1 MAPRLSKSDKQALIV
16 THLQATGTCHTL
28 KDLEKTLPS
37 VASINSIQ
45 VKEYLQALTD
55 ENQIRVEKIGSGN
68 WYWSFGSDERVERE
82 RQLARVLTEVEKAR
96 KSYTEMGAALAAE
109 STKRKQD
116 EDQAAQFGFVAL
128 PNPSTATT
136 TSDSTNSTTNP
147 DSTNPAPIE
156 METGV
161 PHFSS
166 GSVSEIRQNLMEV
179 RADLEAEVHRLR
191 VAETGGTSVRQKSV
205 LQLRRELAGF
215 RQQSL
220 QWTDN
225 LYVLEQH
232 LRELAGGDQEI
243 VSAVLHECYGDEY
256 VDGGLRE
263 LE

>member
-1 MAPRLSKSDKQALIV
+1 MAPKLSKSDKQALIV

-68 WYWSFGSDERVERE
+68 WYWSFGSDEKVQRE
-82 RQLARVLTEVEKAR
+82 RQLDRVLTEVEKAR

-109 STKRKQD
+109 STRRKQD
-116 EDQAAQFGFVAL
+116 EEQATLGFVTV
-128 PNPSTATT
+128 PIPSTATT

-147 DSTNPAPIE
+147 DSTNPTPNE
-156 METGV
+156 METGA

-191 VAETGGTSVRQKSV
+191 VAETGGTSLRQKSV

-215 RQQSL
+215 RQQAL

-232 LRELAGGDQEI
+232 LRELAVGDQEI
-243 VSAVLHECYGDEY
+243 VTAVLHECYGDEY

>member
-1 MAPRLSKSDKQALIV
+1 MAPKLSKSDKQALIV

-68 WYWSFGSDERVERE
+68 WYWSFGSDEKVERE

-116 EDQAAQFGFVAL
+116 EDQASLGFMAL
-128 PNPSTATT
+128 PIPPTATT

-147 DSTNPAPIE
+147 DTTYAAPTQ

-161 PHFSS
+161 LHSSS
-166 GSVSEIRQNLMEV
+166 GSVSEIRQNLMDV

-191 VAETGGTSVRQKSV
+191 VEETGGTSVRQKSV

-232 LRELAGGDQEI
+232 LRELAGGDKEI

>member
-1 MAPRLSKSDKQALIV
+1 MAPKLSKSDKQALIV

-45 VKEYLQALTD
+45 VKEYLQALTN

-68 WYWSFGSDERVERE
+68 WYWSFGSDEKVQRE
-82 RQLARVLTEVEKAR
+82 RQLDRVLTEVEKAR

-109 STKRKQD
+109 STRRKQD
-116 EDQAAQFGFVAL
+116 EEQATLGFVTVPIL
-128 PNPSTATT
+128 STATT
-136 TSDSTNSTTNP
+136 TSDSTNSTNP
-147 DSTNPAPIE
+147 DSTSPTSNE
-156 METGV
+156 METGT

-191 VAETGGTSVRQKSV
+191 VAERGGTSLRQKSV

-215 RQQSL
+215 RQQAL

-232 LRELAGGDQEI
+232 LRELAVGDQEI
-243 VSAVLHECYGDEY
+243 VTAVLHECYGDEY